1 MSTAYETT
9 LEDVLFDKYQALRE
23 DIGPRY
29 DSVMEG
35 YGHMVS
41 VLNTVEAFFK
51 DCKKE
56 VHKFVP
62 SDSPIMMEATRD
74 QLTSMEHG
82 AVLLDNAALAM
93 AARMRLFRD
102 TVVDMAGGDLL
113 DMIQEE
119 TENQEEQGTTFFL
132 LKGSE
137 GKTDEEE

>member
-1 MSTAYETT
+1 MSMANETN
-9 LEDVLFDKYQALRE
+9 LEDVLFEKYQALRQ

-29 DSVMEG
+29 ASVMEG

-62 SDSPIMMEATRD
+62 SDSPITMETTRD

-82 AVLLDNAALAM
+82 AVLLGNAALAM

-119 TENQEEQGTTFFL
+119 TEKQEEQI
-132 LKGSE
+132 
-137 GKTDEEE
+137 DEEE

>member
-1 MSTAYETT
+1 MSEAYQNA
-9 LEDVLFDKYQALRE
+9 LEDVLFEKYQALRN

-29 DSVMEG
+29 ASVMEG

-56 VHKFVP
+56 VNKFVP
-62 SDSPIMMEATRD
+62 TDSPITMEATRD

-82 AVLLDNAALAM
+82 AVLLGNAALAM

-102 TVVDMAGGDLL
+102 TVVDMGGGDLI
-113 DMIQEE
+113 DMINEE
-119 TENQEEQGTTFFL
+119 KVPDEGGCVL
-132 LKGSE
+132 LLPH
-137 GKTDEEE
+137 DEEENNG

>member
-9 LEDVLFDKYQALRE
+9 LEEVLFDKYQELRE
-23 DIGPRY
+23 DIGLRY
-29 DSVMEG
+29 ASVMEG

-56 VHKFVP
+56 VHKLVH
-62 SDSPIMMEATRD
+62 SDSQITMEATLD

-82 AVLLDNAALAM
+82 AVLLGNAALAM

-102 TVVDMAGGDLL
+102 TVVDMDDGALL

-119 TENQEEQGTTFFL
+119 TENQEEQI
-132 LKGSE
+132 
-137 GKTDEEE
+137 DEEE

>member
-1 MSTAYETT
+1 MSEAYQNI
-9 LEDVLFDKYQALRE
+9 LEDVLFEKYQALRN

-29 DSVMEG
+29 ASVMED

-56 VHKFVP
+56 VNKFVP
-62 SDSPIMMEATRD
+62 TDSPITMEATRD

-82 AVLLDNAALAM
+82 AVLLGNAALAM

-102 TVVDMAGGDLL
+102 TVVDIVGGDLI
-113 DMIQEE
+113 DMI
-119 TENQEEQGTTFFL
+119 NEEQVPEEGGCVL
-132 LKGSE
+132 LLPH
-137 GKTDEEE
+137 DEEEEDG

>member
-1 MSTAYETT
+1 MSEAYQNI
-9 LEDVLFDKYQALRE
+9 LEDVLFEKYQALRN

-29 DSVMEG
+29 ASVMEG

-56 VHKFVP
+56 VNKFVP
-62 SDSPIMMEATRD
+62 TDSPITMEATRD

-82 AVLLDNAALAM
+82 AVLLGNAALAM

-102 TVVDMAGGDLL
+102 TVVDIAGGDLI
-113 DMIQEE
+113 DMI
-119 TENQEEQGTTFFL
+119 NEEQVSEEGGRVL
-132 LKGSE
+132 LLPDG
-137 GKTDEEE
+137 EEENDG